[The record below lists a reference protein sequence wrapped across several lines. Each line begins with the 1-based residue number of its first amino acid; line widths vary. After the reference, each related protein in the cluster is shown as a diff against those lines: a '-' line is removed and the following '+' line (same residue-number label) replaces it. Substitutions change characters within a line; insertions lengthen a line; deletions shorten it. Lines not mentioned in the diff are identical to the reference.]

1 MHSSSGATVPSL
13 EMNLMAELPT
23 DKNTTLN
30 ALSGKIF
37 DLQIQGQFHE
47 GLGTQGTHQLH
58 EEQLG
63 NLSQENLLAKY
74 LLLQSHHRRLRD
86 EFRHL
91 KKVKPSPYFI
101 FIRQWLS
108 LF

>member
-1 MHSSSGATVPSL
+1 MPYL
-13 EMNLMAELPT
+13 EVNLMAELLT
-23 DKNTTLN
+23 DENAALN

-47 GLGTQGTHQLH
+47 GLDTQGTHQLH
-58 EEQLG
+58 EEELG